1 MNFIEFKKLGNF
13 INENFRWV
21 NGRKFIKYVNFD
33 FDCRDGT
40 VWKVIFRT
48 YGGEQIVFIKKY
60 GEDFAKTIY
69 KYLEGL
75 L

>member
-1 MNFIEFKKLGNF
+1 MNIIEFKKLCNF
-13 INENFRWV
+13 INEHF
-21 NGRKFIKYVNFD
+21 NGLNGKKCIKYVNFD

-40 VWKVIFRT
+40 VWKIIFRT
-48 YGGEQIVFIKKY
+48 YGGEQIVFIKKH

>member
-1 MNFIEFKKLGNF
+1 MNIIEFKKLSNF
-13 INENFRWV
+13 INENFQWRT
-21 NGRKFIKYVNFD
+21 GRKYIKYVNFD

-40 VWKVIFRT
+40 VWKIVFRT

-75 L
+75 M